1 MIEMIFKRNSTYIVF
16 NAHILNKTEFCFRY
30 LMVVI
35 GLSAFLSQLMITVS
49 LQVSDG
55 GHWTDGLSGP
65 ADANG
70 FSPGG
75 GGREGE
81 HHQEVR
87 GHPLRLRLPDHH
99 I

>member
-1 MIEMIFKRNSTYIVF
+1 MIEMTFKRNSTYIVF

-55 GHWTDGLSGP
+55 GHWIDFICRP
-65 ADANG
+65 APANCI
-70 FSPGG
+70 SQGG
-75 GGREGE
+75 GGGEGE
-81 HHQEVR
+81 HHQE
-87 GHPLRLRLPDHH
+87 
-99 I
+99 IC